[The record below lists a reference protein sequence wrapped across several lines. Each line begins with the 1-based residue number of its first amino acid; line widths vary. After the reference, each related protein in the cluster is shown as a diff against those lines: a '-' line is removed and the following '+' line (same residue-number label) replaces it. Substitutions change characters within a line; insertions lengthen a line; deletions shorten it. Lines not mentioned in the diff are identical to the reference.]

1 MNDNEPQKAKCSDFS
16 SLEPYLRNTLA
27 VAGIFNLIIIIAFKG
42 FIINIPLYYFIK
54 VNDGRKNIYS
64 SSITYL
70 NVFINSPPDTGQC
83 IIQVKDSNGT
93 WDQANSGRALLD
105 VFKIVCSG
113 WKDPN
118 YHAIVKYVFKRKD
131 F

>member
-1 MNDNEPQKAKCSDFS
+1 MYFH
-16 SLEPYLRNTLA
+16 
-27 VAGIFNLIIIIAFKG
+27 
-42 FIINIPLYYFIK
+42 FIK

-131 F
+131 LSELSLMVVRSARNRATLV

>member
-1 MNDNEPQKAKCSDFS
+1 
-16 SLEPYLRNTLA
+16 
-27 VAGIFNLIIIIAFKG
+27 
-42 FIINIPLYYFIK
+42 

-83 IIQVKDSNGT
+83 IILVSSSNST
-93 WDQANSGRALLD
+93 WISANSGRALLD

-118 YHAIVKYVFKRKD
+118 YHAIVKYVFKRENSKLD
-131 F
+131 VDRLKVQKNQYSIATLENF